1 MGKLRRFFESLA
13 YAGLKPQSPGAA
25 PDKPKDGWR
34 ERVERWINGEAPT
47 DPLYL
52 SNRTI
57 WQRMRVVVVV
67 LAPVLLLIAVLGLVF
82 SGAFKGKDTPK
93 PKELTVAEKAARILP
108 GFDKPI
114 QLPTNHDLDVQDV
127 HVEHSS
133 PRQVAGQVKN
143 NTDHMISSA
152 EMVFDLTDERGSR
165 LGAVSTRLEKLPPHS
180 TTPFR
185 FAVAQNDADLVMVRD
200 YQIR

>member
-1 MGKLRRFFESLA
+1 MGKLRRLFESLV
-13 YAGLKPQSPGAA
+13 YAGIKPQGPGGEPAQ
-25 PDKPKDGWR
+25 PKSVWR
-34 ERVERWINGEAPT
+34 QRLERWINGEAPT

-57 WQRMRVVVVV
+57 WQRMRLVVVVV
-67 LAPVLLLIAVLGLVF
+67 APVVLLVAVLALALSGVF
-82 SGAFKGKDTPK
+82 TAKDAPK
-93 PKELTVAEKAARILP
+93 PKEPTVAEKAARILP
-108 GFDKPI
+108 GFNQPI
-114 QLPTNHDLDVQDV
+114 QLSTNRDLDVQDV

-143 NTDHMISSA
+143 NTDHMIASA
-152 EMVFDLTDERGSR
+152 EMVFDLTDDRGSR

-185 FAVAQNDADLVMVRD
+185 FPVEQGNAETVMVRE
-200 YQIR
+200 YQVH